1 MTSTDELLRR
11 TQDETMRAALQTGL
25 RSMEMVTMP
34 IPEALPG
41 TVIIKVASIGICGSD
56 LLARKGDALRAM
68 ITHDLSLDD
77 IQEAFRLAA
86 DKSSES
92 IKVQVRT

>member
-1 MTSTDELLRR
+1 MIGMIGVLDAFDHGFRGVEIIAPHIKELTLHLPNCYGFIDG
-11 TQDETMRAALQTGL
+11 QHDFALA
-25 RSMEMVTMP
+25 
-34 IPEALPG
+34 I
-41 TVIIKVASIGICGSD
+41 D